1 MKNSGRGE
9 KMKENRMTLESYL
22 ESIRSKTVAVIGI
35 GISNMP
41 LLELLC
47 HAGIAVTACDRKSRR
62 NLGKQ
67 LRSCSRSVRHCS
79 WGRITWSIWNRT

>member
-9 KMKENRMTLESYL
+9 EMKENRMTLESYL

-47 HAGIAVTACDRKSRR
+47 HAGIAVTACDRKSRDE
-62 NLGKQ
+62 LGKTAEKLQSLGVTLQ
-67 LRSCSRSVRHCS
+67 L
-79 WGRITWSIWNRT
+79 GE